1 VSDLP
6 QLPDDLT
13 FEEAQRALAERV
25 ERLESGQVG
34 LDEALRLFQE
44 GVAYQRFCERR
55 LTEIRGRIEELSA
68 SALPPL
74 EPPAAEDD
82 TPF

>member
-1 VSDLP
+1 VSGIP
-6 QLPDDLT
+6 PLPDDLT
-13 FEEAQRALAERV
+13 FEAAQRALAERV

-44 GVAYQRFCERR
+44 GIAYQRFCEQR

-68 SALPPL
+68 SALPPP
-74 EPPAAEDD
+74 EPPAGGDD